1 MLLLRQHV
9 MRSGGLGMNV
19 CEELPFAFVRRRE
32 EALPALPKVQRACC
46 NVQVT
51 LLLLLLLL
59 LRNHSPV
66 GSFAH
71 PTSSTTMAKEL

>member
-9 MRSGGLGMNV
+9 LRSGGLGMNV

-32 EALPALPKVQRACC
+32 KALPALPKVQRACC

-51 LLLLLLLL
+51 LLLLL